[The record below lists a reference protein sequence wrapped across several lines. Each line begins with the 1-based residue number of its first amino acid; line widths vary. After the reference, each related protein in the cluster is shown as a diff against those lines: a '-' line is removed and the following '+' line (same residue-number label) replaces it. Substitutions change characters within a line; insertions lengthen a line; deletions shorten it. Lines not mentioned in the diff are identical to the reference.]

1 MTKIRT
7 TQDVLLFIPN
17 LIGYARILAALT
29 SFVVMVVFPEHW
41 ASAIL
46 LYIANFAGDLV
57 DGIAARTFHQT
68 STFGSVLDMVTDR
81 CSTLGLLYVLAG
93 DFGHVDTALR
103 VPAFRLL
110 FLFLMLLDISSH
122 WCQMYS
128 SLAVGLHHKSDEG
141 NADRHI
147 LVRWFYKYYWFFGYL
162 CVGAE
167 FTYIALYALVHM
179 NGSTGIF
186 DVAVKVFLAGCIPGC
201 VAKQAVN
208 VMQLASACY
217 LIAKTD
223 AENYGKSSKEQ

>member
-1 MTKIRT
+1 MLRARQTESLSGVNSLSSGMDNFENYSDSHSFFTVNVSKHNTNMTKIRT

-57 DGIAARTFHQT
+57 DGIAARTFYQT

-93 DFGHVDTALR
+93 DFGQIDTALR

-128 SLAVGLHHKSDEG
+128 SLAVGLHHKSDKG

-147 LVRWFYKYYWFFGYL
+147 LVRWFYKYYW
-162 CVGAE
+162 
-167 FTYIALYALVHM
+167 
-179 NGSTGIF
+179 
-186 DVAVKVFLAGCIPGC
+186 
-201 VAKQAVN
+201 
-208 VMQLASACY
+208 
-217 LIAKTD
+217 
-223 AENYGKSSKEQ
+223 